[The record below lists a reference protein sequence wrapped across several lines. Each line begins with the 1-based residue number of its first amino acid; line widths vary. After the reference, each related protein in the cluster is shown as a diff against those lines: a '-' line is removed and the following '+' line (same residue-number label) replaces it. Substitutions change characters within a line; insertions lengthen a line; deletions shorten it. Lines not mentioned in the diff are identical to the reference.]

1 MKRFYIY
8 VIMGLLSV
16 SCIDFLDV
24 RPENSTTFNN
34 YFRSGKDAEALL
46 NSMMSNLRFA
56 ENQDQVHAYAGMK
69 VDNVASDYRG
79 NNVRRARQLAPR
91 TYFTATWQLYYA
103 AIHDADLFLDNA
115 YRFPMS
121 KEIVDIYRLQA
132 YFVKGLCYF
141 WLGRPGVRWP
151 IVPNSES
158 VTEKLGKSSVKPGH
172 GRGDEMGF
180 ISH

>member
-69 VDNVASDYRG
+69 VDNVAS
-79 NNVRRARQLAPR
+79 L
-91 TYFTATWQLYYA
+91 
-103 AIHDADLFLDNA
+103 
-115 YRFPMS
+115 
-121 KEIVDIYRLQA
+121 
-132 YFVKGLCYF
+132 
-141 WLGRPGVRWP
+141 PGEQW
-151 IVPNSES
+151 
-158 VTEKLGKSSVKPGH
+158 
-172 GRGDEMGF
+172 
-180 ISH
+180 